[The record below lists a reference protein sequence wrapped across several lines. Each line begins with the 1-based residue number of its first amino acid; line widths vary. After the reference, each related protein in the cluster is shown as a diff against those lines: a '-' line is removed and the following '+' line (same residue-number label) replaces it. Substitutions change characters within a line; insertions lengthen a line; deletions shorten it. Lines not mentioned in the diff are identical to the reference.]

1 MIRIRII
8 FIRLYISEIRGKRM
22 LMRQVKSRAETQRE
36 AEDSGYFSDTLN
48 HLASWCIQ
56 TLWNA
61 LIFINTRLR
70 RSKF

>member
-1 MIRIRII
+1 
-8 FIRLYISEIRGKRM
+8 M
-22 LMRQVKSRAETQRE
+22 LTRQAKSRAETQRE

-48 HLASWCIQ
+48 HLASWRIQ